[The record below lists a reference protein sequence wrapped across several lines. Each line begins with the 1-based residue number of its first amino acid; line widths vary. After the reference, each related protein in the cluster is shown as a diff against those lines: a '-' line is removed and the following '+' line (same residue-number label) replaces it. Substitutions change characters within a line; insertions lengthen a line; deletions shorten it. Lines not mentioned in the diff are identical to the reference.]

1 MTHFVLAIALLI
13 LPAQAGNN
21 PAPMPIPGRCSVE
34 KGSTELRYPDSL
46 KGTGI
51 QGKVVLQAIIREDGC
66 ATDVTVVRKLHP
78 ELDKIAKETISS
90 WRFKTAMKDGSP
102 VRVKVRIEVTFHEQS
117 ANVELDQWRKR

>member
-1 MTHFVLAIALLI
+1 MTPFILAIALLI

-34 KGSTELRYPDSL
+34 KGSIELRYPDFL

-51 QGKVVLQAIIREDGC
+51 QGTVVLQAIIREDGC

-78 ELDKIAKETISS
+78 ELDKLAKETVSS
-90 WRFKTAMKDGSP
+90 WRFKTAMKDGRP
-102 VRVKVRIEVTFHEQS
+102 VRVLVRIEVTFHEQS
-117 ANVELDQWRKR
+117 AGTPNY